1 MKIVNGRMEKV
12 VAELI
17 GGLLEGI
24 LMSFPSKK
32 NRAINNKLRMLRKES
47 WYKEKYSALIQ
58 MNHSVRG
65 FVEQT
70 DIENILKDTEDTK
83 KFQNEFEKV
92 LKKEDL

>member
-1 MKIVNGRMEKV
+1 MA

-32 NRAINNKLRMLRKES
+32 NRTINNKFRLLRKES

-70 DIENILKDTEDTK
+70 EIENILKDPEATK
-83 KFQNEFEKV
+83 KFQIEFEKV